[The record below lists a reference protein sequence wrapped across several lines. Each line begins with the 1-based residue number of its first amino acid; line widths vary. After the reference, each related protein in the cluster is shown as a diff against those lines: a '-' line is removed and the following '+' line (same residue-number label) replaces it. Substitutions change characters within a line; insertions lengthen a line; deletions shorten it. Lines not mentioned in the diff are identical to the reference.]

1 MQVLIAGGFRAT
13 PPLIQ
18 PEDTYILG
26 ESRNLIAVKFLTESS
41 APFYGAFF
49 GAPTLLPHFR
59 DANKKAH
66 SFYTADFCFFFV
78 ICVQGCD
85 FRPNLWQP
93 DSGDCCPRCGFLR
106 FTLQER
112 RNFDHMKLTLN
123 SHGDACNT
131 QTVSNMVRHNMPTM
145 IVFCGIAL
153 APFTERR

>member
-18 PEDTYILG
+18 PEDTYIPG

-66 SFYTADFCFFFV
+66 SFYTADFFFFV

-93 DSGDCCPRCGFLR
+93 DSGGCCPRCGFLR

-112 RNFDHMKLTLN
+112 RNFRPHE
-123 SHGDACNT
+123 AY
-131 QTVSNMVRHNMPTM
+131 PE
-145 IVFCGIAL
+145 
-153 APFTERR
+153 FTR